1 MTPVSIEDVWEAL
14 YQERQLTLL
23 WMLSKDGRLISV
35 SGRRVGAQ
43 VQIWIRQD
51 QPDAPPF
58 IQVRRFVTSAEC
70 EAFIEQRQRTLMEE
84 GWKTENLVI
93 C

>member
-14 YQERQLTLL
+14 YQERRLTLL
-23 WMLSKDGRLISV
+23 WMLSKDGRLISA

-51 QPDAPPF
+51 QPDAPPQ

-70 EAFIEQRQRTLMEE
+70 ESFVEERQRTLMEQ
-84 GWKTENLVI
+84 GWKS
-93 C
+93 